1 MMNASKGSENRFM
14 LTGIWKYLYA
24 LVNNKVLGVK
34 IYLFKSTI
42 HYEFS
47 VIRGAISCNPKFKR
61 ILKNLGLFV
70 FIKMI
75 YKCFLFL
82 EFLHT
87 CF

>member
-61 ILKNLGLFV
+61 ILKN
-70 FIKMI
+70 I
-75 YKCFLFL
+75 
-82 EFLHT
+82 LHKALLLHMYEM
-87 CF
+87 FY